1 MHMLAPNGSIM
12 ELDSEFVKIKAHYSG
27 DMLITDLAATLT
39 FVELCEEVRMLC
51 SVAKQQPITLK
62 WIDDEGDPC
71 TISSQME
78 LEEALRIYNRTKRS
92 GLLLHVFPSI
102 PEQPGMPCPGED
114 SEYIPSAPLSIPSQ
128 RHCSDML
135 STHLTPGC
143 GVVAPSGEEGEISLR
158 THLIDVRPLQL

>member
-1 MHMLAPNGSIM
+1 
-12 ELDSEFVKIKAHYSG
+12 
-27 DMLITDLAATLT
+27 MLITDLAATLT

-114 SEYIPSAPLSIPSQ
+114 KGERWRVLKSRMMRSEQAALPCTGFTTTKHRPSTLGPTLYFPLPLPPIFTQHPPLF
-128 RHCSDML
+128 L
-135 STHLTPGC
+135 SAVWHRCL
-143 GVVAPSGEEGEISLR
+143 SREEP
-158 THLIDVRPLQL
+158 T